1 MAAAE
6 RGHIEVVILLA
17 NGGADLEARNIAGLT
32 ALMWASYRGHL
43 AIVKLLSKGTLIWA
57 EYNEWAQK
65 LLHNN
70 ISV

>member
-1 MAAAE
+1 LLTQTPLMPLL
-6 RGHIEVVILLA
+6 LLA
-17 NGGADLEARNIAGLT
+17 NGGADLEARKIAGLT

-43 AIVKLLSKGTLIWA
+43 AIVKLLSNKGTLIWA